1 MLGLIFKNAKRG
13 APLLLLTAAAA
24 ALLAGCGGGG
34 GNGNLGG
41 GGGTT
46 GTGSGTNGSG
56 SGGVTLNASLIGKV
70 TDTQGNGVAGA
81 TVVPDTGGVV
91 ATTLAQGGYRIDNI
105 TGNIIH
111 KITAAVQQGG
121 TSYSGST
128 QVFTESNALV
138 SNANIMLS
146 PTGKQVSINGTVRDS
161 SGNAVAAAR
170 VFLVLPNS
178 TANNASTGNYSSLIA
193 FTDGNGAY
201 TLTNVPSDLPST
213 TPAAISASASGFANS
228 TATLSAFQAGGIY
241 RQDFTLGAAPTQNT
255 VGAPTIVAVTT
266 ATEPTDAQSG
276 RLLARAAAGAPASV
290 PASVYDQLR
299 RLLSPAYARTAGRTP
314 ATGHRRVAH
323 ALGDY
328 AIETDLDFTNPVQ
341 TGSILGYNVYRIA
354 GTTAPAQDKANYY
367 DFLEDALA
375 NYYADLTFSTFQ
387 STTVASVPYTFALSA
402 TNTTS
407 DSTSPSGVETA
418 LSPAL
423 TITPLSLLTLN
434 VPQPGQTY
442 TNPATISWIPVTGA
456 QRYYVFIYSQY
467 PGVGI
472 NPIFSSPSSVAN
484 AIPATASTYKLTTLP
499 PGLDYYAIVV
509 GAADQNETP
518 NGPATTIS
526 NAALTFSQITRFRVQ

>member
-1 MLGLIFKNAKRG
+1 MLGLIFENAKRG
-13 APLLLLTAAAA
+13 APLLLLTAAV
-24 ALLAGCGGGG
+24 LLAGCGGGG
-34 GNGNLGG
+34 GNGNLD
-41 GGGTT
+41 GGGTTGT

-56 SGGVTLNASLIGKV
+56 TGGVTLNASVIGKV
-70 TDTQGNGVAGA
+70 TDTLGNGVPGA
-81 TVVPDTGGVV
+81 TIVPDTGGVV

-105 TGNIIH
+105 SGNIIH

-138 SNANIMLS
+138 SNANILLS
-146 PTGKQVSINGTVRDS
+146 PTAKQVTISGTVRDS
-161 SGNAVAAAR
+161 NGNAVAAAR

-213 TPAAISASASGFANS
+213 TPAAISASASGFANG
-228 TATLSAFQAGGIY
+228 TATLGAFQAGGLY
-241 RQDFTLGAAPTQNT
+241 RQDFTLSAASTQNT
-255 VGAPTIVAVTT
+255 VGAPTLVAVTT
-266 ATEPTDAQSG
+266 ATEPTDSQSG
-276 RLLARAAAGAPASV
+276 RLLARTTAGA

-314 ATGHRRVAH
+314 ATGHRRIAR

-328 AIETDLDFTNPVQ
+328 AIETDLDFTDPVQ
-341 TGSILGYNVYRIA
+341 TGSILGYVVYRIV
-354 GTTAPAQDKANYY
+354 GTTAPTQTKANIY
-367 DFLEDALA
+367 DFLQDPLA
-375 NYYADLTFSTFQ
+375 NYYADVTFSTFQ
-387 STTVASVPYTFALSA
+387 STTVVNVPYTFALSA

-407 DSTSPSGVETA
+407 DAANPSGVETT
-418 LSPAL
+418 LSPAF
-423 TITPLSLLTLN
+423 TVTPLSLLSLT

-442 TNPATISWIPVTGA
+442 TNPATISWTSVSGA

-472 NPIFSSPSSVAN
+472 SPSLSSPTSVAN
-484 AIPATASTYKLTTLP
+484 AIPATTSTYKLTTLT
-499 PGLDYYAIVV
+499 PGVDYYAVVV
-509 GAADQNETP
+509 GAEDQNETP
-518 NGPATTIS
+518 NGPATTIP